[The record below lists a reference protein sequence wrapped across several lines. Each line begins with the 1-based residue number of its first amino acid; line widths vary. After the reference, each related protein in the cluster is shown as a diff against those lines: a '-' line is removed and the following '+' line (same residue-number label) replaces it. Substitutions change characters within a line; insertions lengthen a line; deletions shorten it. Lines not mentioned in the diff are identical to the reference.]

1 MTQNNILLISGAILP
16 VIITVII
23 GYISG
28 KRKDFNWQQAGDINK
43 IVMLYALPLSI
54 FSNMVMTPRHIVMTM
69 GPVAVAIIL
78 ALILS
83 FVIPLLVARYLFRRD
98 LALSTLQALAIG
110 SPAVPFIGTSVLAF
124 LFGTVSASLITVS
137 SITQNVFQ
145 LPLVMILMSVAT
157 GDKSQ
162 HISFGARV
170 VNAIK
175 QPVVWSPVIALIIV
189 PILFALFGGFAPK
202 IGPMMLEGITKL
214 APTGVMLMFAILYFA
229 LMIDSGLFDPAV
241 RKILKLVKGDPLK
254 ISVGTAVL
262 ALVVSL
268 DGDGATTYMIC
279 VAAMLPLY
287 SRIGM
292 SPRIMAGLII
302 LAGGV
307 MNMTPWGGPT
317 ARAAS
322 ALHVDPSAIFVP
334 MIPAMAAGVLAILVI
349 AYFYGKRERARLG
362 ELHLVGDEID
372 HSEISVSQ
380 FPDARRP
387 KLIWFN
393 GALTLA
399 LMCTLIAG
407 LLPLPVLFMVAFSI
421 AMIVNYPC
429 LQQQK
434 DRVAAHAG
442 SVLAVVS
449 LIFAAGLLLPLLRKA
464 LTASESMS

>member
-43 IVMLYALPLSI
+43 NVMLYALPLSI

-189 PILFALFGGFAPK
+189 LADIHIPQTISMSLGLLGKASGG
-202 IGPMMLEGITKL
+202 
-214 APTGVMLMFAILYFA
+214 
-229 LMIDSGLFDPAV
+229 
-241 RKILKLVKGDPLK
+241 
-254 ISVGTAVL
+254 L
-262 ALVVSL
+262 AL
-268 DGDGATTYMIC
+268 
-279 VAAMLPLY
+279 
-287 SRIGM
+287 
-292 SPRIMAGLII
+292 
-302 LAGGV
+302 
-307 MNMTPWGGPT
+307 
-317 ARAAS
+317 
-322 ALHVDPSAIFVP
+322 
-334 MIPAMAAGVLAILVI
+334 
-349 AYFYGKRERARLG
+349 
-362 ELHLVGDEID
+362 
-372 HSEISVSQ
+372 
-380 FPDARRP
+380 
-387 KLIWFN
+387 
-393 GALTLA
+393 
-399 LMCTLIAG
+399 
-407 LLPLPVLFMVAFSI
+407 
-421 AMIVNYPC
+421 
-429 LQQQK
+429 
-434 DRVAAHAG
+434 
-442 SVLAVVS
+442 
-449 LIFAAGLLLPLLRKA
+449 FAAGIVLYTRSIVITTATIITVIARNILVPGACYLILLKMGFSMEQIKEVVLTMAIPVGSIAIIIAMQYKTGEQEMASTMA
-464 LTASESMS
+464 LSIIASIITMGGFIFLTF

>member
-28 KRKDFNWQQAGDINK
+28 KRKDFNWQQTGDINK

-110 SPAVPFIGTSVLAF
+110 SPALPFIGTSVLAF

-189 PILFALFGGFAPK
+189 LADIHIPQTISMSLGLLGKASGG
-202 IGPMMLEGITKL
+202 
-214 APTGVMLMFAILYFA
+214 
-229 LMIDSGLFDPAV
+229 
-241 RKILKLVKGDPLK
+241 
-254 ISVGTAVL
+254 L
-262 ALVVSL
+262 AL
-268 DGDGATTYMIC
+268 
-279 VAAMLPLY
+279 
-287 SRIGM
+287 
-292 SPRIMAGLII
+292 
-302 LAGGV
+302 
-307 MNMTPWGGPT
+307 
-317 ARAAS
+317 
-322 ALHVDPSAIFVP
+322 
-334 MIPAMAAGVLAILVI
+334 
-349 AYFYGKRERARLG
+349 
-362 ELHLVGDEID
+362 
-372 HSEISVSQ
+372 
-380 FPDARRP
+380 
-387 KLIWFN
+387 
-393 GALTLA
+393 
-399 LMCTLIAG
+399 
-407 LLPLPVLFMVAFSI
+407 
-421 AMIVNYPC
+421 
-429 LQQQK
+429 
-434 DRVAAHAG
+434 
-442 SVLAVVS
+442 
-449 LIFAAGLLLPLLRKA
+449 FAAGIVLYTRSIVITTATIITVIARNILVPGACYLILLKMGFSMEQIKEVVLTMAIPVGSIAIIIAMQYKTGEQEMASTMA
-464 LTASESMS
+464 LSIIASIITMGGFIFLTF

>member
-43 IVMLYALPLSI
+43 IVMPYALPLSI

-162 HISFGARV
+162 HISFGTRV
-170 VNAIK
+170 INAIK

-189 PILFALFGGFAPK
+189 LADIHIPQTISMSLGLLGKASGG
-202 IGPMMLEGITKL
+202 
-214 APTGVMLMFAILYFA
+214 
-229 LMIDSGLFDPAV
+229 
-241 RKILKLVKGDPLK
+241 
-254 ISVGTAVL
+254 L
-262 ALVVSL
+262 AL
-268 DGDGATTYMIC
+268 
-279 VAAMLPLY
+279 
-287 SRIGM
+287 
-292 SPRIMAGLII
+292 
-302 LAGGV
+302 
-307 MNMTPWGGPT
+307 
-317 ARAAS
+317 
-322 ALHVDPSAIFVP
+322 
-334 MIPAMAAGVLAILVI
+334 
-349 AYFYGKRERARLG
+349 
-362 ELHLVGDEID
+362 
-372 HSEISVSQ
+372 
-380 FPDARRP
+380 
-387 KLIWFN
+387 
-393 GALTLA
+393 
-399 LMCTLIAG
+399 
-407 LLPLPVLFMVAFSI
+407 
-421 AMIVNYPC
+421 
-429 LQQQK
+429 
-434 DRVAAHAG
+434 
-442 SVLAVVS
+442 
-449 LIFAAGLLLPLLRKA
+449 FAAGIVLYTRSIVITTATIITVIARNILVPGACYLLLLKMGFSMEQIKEVVLTMAIPVGSIAIIIAMQYKTGEQEMASTMA
-464 LTASESMS
+464 LSIIASIITMGGFIFLTF

>member
-69 GPVAVAIIL
+69 GPVAVAIIT

-83 FVIPLLVARYLFRRD
+83 FVIPYWSPAICFRRD

-189 PILFALFGGFAPK
+189 LADIHIPQTISMSLGLLGKASGG
-202 IGPMMLEGITKL
+202 
-214 APTGVMLMFAILYFA
+214 
-229 LMIDSGLFDPAV
+229 
-241 RKILKLVKGDPLK
+241 
-254 ISVGTAVL
+254 L
-262 ALVVSL
+262 AL
-268 DGDGATTYMIC
+268 
-279 VAAMLPLY
+279 
-287 SRIGM
+287 
-292 SPRIMAGLII
+292 
-302 LAGGV
+302 
-307 MNMTPWGGPT
+307 
-317 ARAAS
+317 
-322 ALHVDPSAIFVP
+322 
-334 MIPAMAAGVLAILVI
+334 
-349 AYFYGKRERARLG
+349 
-362 ELHLVGDEID
+362 
-372 HSEISVSQ
+372 
-380 FPDARRP
+380 
-387 KLIWFN
+387 
-393 GALTLA
+393 
-399 LMCTLIAG
+399 
-407 LLPLPVLFMVAFSI
+407 
-421 AMIVNYPC
+421 
-429 LQQQK
+429 
-434 DRVAAHAG
+434 
-442 SVLAVVS
+442 
-449 LIFAAGLLLPLLRKA
+449 FAAGIVLYTRSIVITTATIITVIARNILVPGACYLILLKW
-464 LTASESMS
+464 ASAWSK

>member
-43 IVMLYALPLSI
+43 NVMLYALPLSI

-189 PILFALFGGFAPK
+189 LADIHIPQTISMSLGLLGKASGG
-202 IGPMMLEGITKL
+202 
-214 APTGVMLMFAILYFA
+214 
-229 LMIDSGLFDPAV
+229 
-241 RKILKLVKGDPLK
+241 
-254 ISVGTAVL
+254 L
-262 ALVVSL
+262 AL
-268 DGDGATTYMIC
+268 
-279 VAAMLPLY
+279 
-287 SRIGM
+287 
-292 SPRIMAGLII
+292 
-302 LAGGV
+302 
-307 MNMTPWGGPT
+307 
-317 ARAAS
+317 
-322 ALHVDPSAIFVP
+322 
-334 MIPAMAAGVLAILVI
+334 
-349 AYFYGKRERARLG
+349 
-362 ELHLVGDEID
+362 
-372 HSEISVSQ
+372 
-380 FPDARRP
+380 
-387 KLIWFN
+387 
-393 GALTLA
+393 
-399 LMCTLIAG
+399 
-407 LLPLPVLFMVAFSI
+407 
-421 AMIVNYPC
+421 
-429 LQQQK
+429 
-434 DRVAAHAG
+434 
-442 SVLAVVS
+442 
-449 LIFAAGLLLPLLRKA
+449 FAAGIVLYTRSIVITTATIVTVIARNILVPGACYLILLKMGFSMEQIKEVVLTMAIPVGSIAIIIAMQYKTGEQEMASTMA
-464 LTASESMS
+464 LSIIASIITMGGFIFLTF

>member
-189 PILFALFGGFAPK
+189 
-202 IGPMMLEGITKL
+202 L
-214 APTGVMLMFAILYFA
+214 ADI
-229 LMIDSGLFDPAV
+229 
-241 RKILKLVKGDPLK
+241 
-254 ISVGTAVL
+254 
-262 ALVVSL
+262 
-268 DGDGATTYMIC
+268 
-279 VAAMLPLY
+279 
-287 SRIGM
+287 
-292 SPRIMAGLII
+292 
-302 LAGGV
+302 
-307 MNMTPWGGPT
+307 
-317 ARAAS
+317 
-322 ALHVDPSAIFVP
+322 H
-334 MIPAMAAGVLAILVI
+334 IPQTI
-349 AYFYGKRERARLG
+349 
-362 ELHLVGDEID
+362 
-372 HSEISVSQ
+372 
-380 FPDARRP
+380 
-387 KLIWFN
+387 
-393 GALTLA
+393 
-399 LMCTLIAG
+399 
-407 LLPLPVLFMVAFSI
+407 
-421 AMIVNYPC
+421 
-429 LQQQK
+429 
-434 DRVAAHAG
+434 
-442 SVLAVVS
+442 
-449 LIFAAGLLLPLLRKA
+449 
-464 LTASESMS
+464 

>member
-189 PILFALFGGFAPK
+189 LADIHIPQTISMSLGLLGKASGG
-202 IGPMMLEGITKL
+202 
-214 APTGVMLMFAILYFA
+214 
-229 LMIDSGLFDPAV
+229 
-241 RKILKLVKGDPLK
+241 
-254 ISVGTAVL
+254 L
-262 ALVVSL
+262 AL
-268 DGDGATTYMIC
+268 
-279 VAAMLPLY
+279 
-287 SRIGM
+287 
-292 SPRIMAGLII
+292 
-302 LAGGV
+302 
-307 MNMTPWGGPT
+307 
-317 ARAAS
+317 
-322 ALHVDPSAIFVP
+322 
-334 MIPAMAAGVLAILVI
+334 
-349 AYFYGKRERARLG
+349 
-362 ELHLVGDEID
+362 
-372 HSEISVSQ
+372 
-380 FPDARRP
+380 
-387 KLIWFN
+387 
-393 GALTLA
+393 
-399 LMCTLIAG
+399 
-407 LLPLPVLFMVAFSI
+407 
-421 AMIVNYPC
+421 
-429 LQQQK
+429 
-434 DRVAAHAG
+434 
-442 SVLAVVS
+442 
-449 LIFAAGLLLPLLRKA
+449 FAAGIVLYTRSIVITTAVMLP
-464 LTASESMS
+464 TY

>member
-1 MTQNNILLISGAILP
+1 MLTFLGFAMVITFMFLIMT
-16 VIITVII
+16 
-23 GYISG
+23 
-28 KRKDFNWQQAGDINK
+28 KR
-43 IVMLYALPLSI
+43 LSAL
-54 FSNMVMTPRHIVMTM
+54 
-69 GPVAVAIIL
+69 
-78 ALILS
+78 
-83 FVIPLLVARYLFRRD
+83 
-98 LALSTLQALAIG
+98 
-110 SPAVPFIGTSVLAF
+110 
-124 LFGTVSASLITVS
+124 
-137 SITQNVFQ
+137 
-145 LPLVMILMSVAT
+145 
-157 GDKSQ
+157 
-162 HISFGARV
+162 
-170 VNAIK
+170 
-175 QPVVWSPVIALIIV
+175 IALIII
-189 PILFALFGGFAPK
+189 PIVFALFGGFAPK

-241 RKILKLVKGDPLK
+241 RKIL
-254 ISVGTAVL
+254 
-262 ALVVSL
+262 
-268 DGDGATTYMIC
+268 
-279 VAAMLPLY
+279 AAMLPLY

-322 ALHVDPSAIFVP
+322 ALHVDPSDIFVP
-334 MIPAMAAGVLAILVI
+334 MIPAMAAGVVAILVI

-362 ELHLVGDEID
+362 ELHLVGDDID

-393 GALTLA
+393 GALTFG

-429 LQQQK
+429 LQMQK

-442 SVLAVVS
+442 SVLAVVG
-449 LIFAAGLLLPLLRKA
+449 LIFAAGIFTGILSGTGMVDAMSKSLLAVIPDFLGPYLAVITALVSMPFTFFMSNDAFYYGVLPVLAEAASHYGITAVEMARASIVGQPVHLLSPLVPSTYLLVALAGIDFGDHQRFTLKWAILVCICILIAALLLGTFPVFSTL
-464 LTASESMS
+464 